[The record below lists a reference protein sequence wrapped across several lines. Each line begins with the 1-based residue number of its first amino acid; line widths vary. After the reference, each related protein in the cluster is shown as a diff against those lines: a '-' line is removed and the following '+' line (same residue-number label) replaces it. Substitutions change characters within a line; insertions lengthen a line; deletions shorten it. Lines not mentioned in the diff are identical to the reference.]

1 MTESPTFE
9 QPTDSTNTEIKVL
22 HPSVIA
28 LFVVYLK
35 VAIPV
40 LIVHL
45 IVVRFTP
52 DQIDKVSGTCYIIFC
67 ILWLL
72 EMVRRYFNSIY
83 YFYPTEIYPVRGRIS
98 LSMHR
103 THVKYIDI
111 RETRV
116 TQSLLGRI
124 LNYGTVTA
132 GTAATA
138 KEELVCYRI
147 DQPQVVSEYIQEMI
161 KKAKRDLSLEST
173 DIGNE

>member
-9 QPTDSTNTEIKVL
+9 QPTDSTTTEIKVL

-35 VAIPV
+35 VAIP
-40 LIVHL
+40 IFIIHC
-45 IVVRFTP
+45 IVVKFAP
-52 DQIDKVSGTCYIIFC
+52 DQIDSVSRTSYLVFS

-72 EMVRRYFNSIY
+72 EMIRRYFNSIY

-116 TQSLLGRI
+116 VQSLLGRI

-138 KEELVCYRI
+138 REELVCYRI

-161 KKAKRDLSLEST
+161 KKAKKDLAQEST
-173 DIGNE
+173 DVGNE